1 MSETQVTVELPV
13 AVFEQLQVAAREQH
27 RSIREIV
34 RDLVLRELPGLPS
47 LPPDVKTELA
57 AFTGLSNE
65 VLWLLARSTMTE
77 AEQQELARL
86 NDEAQRRPLTEAEQ
100 ARQQAL
106 VEVYDRVLLRRAQA
120 VALLKARGSD
130 LSTPTVLQASS
141 T

>member
-65 VLWLLARSTMTE
+65 VLWLLARSIMTE

-100 ARQQAL
+100 VRQQAL

-120 VALLKARGSD
+120 AALLKARGSD
-130 LSTPTVLQASS
+130 LSPIATSPS
-141 T
+141 